1 MLTKILFTLAVI
13 IVVALVFRVKT
24 QQPARAVA
32 PAATA
37 GRAGVSASMVAY
49 SLLGLVLAIS
59 ALVFFLHWQAQ
70 HRIINIRVT
79 DGQGQTLTYQ
89 AYQKTIEGRR
99 FTTLDGIAVDLGQG
113 DRIEILGT
121 EQPD

>member
-79 DGQGQTLTYQ
+79 DGQGQTLIYQ

-121 EQPD
+121 ERLD

>member
-121 EQPD
+121 ERPD

>member
-24 QQPARAVA
+24 QQPAQAVA
-32 PAATA
+32 PAGHCGACWGLGFDGGVFPAWASARNLGA
-37 GRAGVSASMVAY
+37 G
-49 SLLGLVLAIS
+49 L
-59 ALVFFLHWQAQ
+59 FLHWQAQ

-79 DGQGQTLTYQ
+79 DGQGQTLIYQ

-121 EQPD
+121 ERLD

>member
-79 DGQGQTLTYQ
+79 DGQGQTLIYQ

-121 EQPD
+121 ERPD